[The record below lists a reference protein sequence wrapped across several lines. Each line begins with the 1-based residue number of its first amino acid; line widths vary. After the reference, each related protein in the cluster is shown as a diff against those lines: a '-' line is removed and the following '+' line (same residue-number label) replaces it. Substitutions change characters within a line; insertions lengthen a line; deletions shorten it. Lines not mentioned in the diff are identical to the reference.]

1 MSEITNDV
9 VNTENIDADT
19 DVNDDNATRT
29 YEDIGPFA
37 AHYVVNL
44 RLQEEGIDKEIAGPQ
59 MYNAAKNGAVKSNY
73 HTRKELPNGKLEP
86 VMLDGADFKRWLD
99 AYVQKLQSGG
109 TGRGADY
116 AKLAEQYR

>member
-9 VNTENIDADT
+9 VNTDNT
-19 DVNDDNATRT
+19 DDNTERT

-44 RLQEEGIDKEIAGPQ
+44 RLAEEVIDKEIAGPQ
-59 MYNAAKNGAVKSNY
+59 MYNAAKNGAIKSNY
-73 HTRKELPNGKLEP
+73 HSRTKLPNGKLEP
-86 VMLDGADFKRWLD
+86 VMLDGEDFARWLRT
-99 AYVQKLQSGG
+99 YVEKLKTGG
-109 TGRGADY
+109 SGRGADY

>member
-1 MSEITNDV
+1 MTEINETVENESV
-9 VNTENIDADT
+9 ENETE
-19 DVNDDNATRT
+19 RT
-29 YEDIGPFA
+29 YDDIGPFA

-44 RLQEEGIDKEIAGPQ
+44 RLEEEGIDKEIAGPQ
-59 MYNAAKNGAVKSNY
+59 MYNAAKNGAIVSNY

-99 AYVQKLQSGG
+99 AYVTKLQNGG